1 MTSTTRTMFNGSV
14 IVALVLVAFAAATE
28 SAAQEP
34 TPVTMVVEPCT
45 GSCDLTFVPEGEYG
59 EDVGPGMIE
68 DSGVR
73 GWLDESGRMYILGT
87 LGTSVQVFGPGGAFL
102 ARAGRRGSGPGELED
117 GSSLVITEDGVFSV
131 LDRARQVILTFD
143 ATGVLRSESRI
154 RGWAARGLETVHAGG
169 VLAVHHADL
178 RTPALVGYPLH
189 LVNLESGEVVESFGS
204 LTGEYDVRSGLL
216 HVITGGP
223 GRSVWMAER
232 YAYRIELWEPGRL
245 LRSLRREAKW
255 FPEVAVAELARR
267 WEEEK
272 PIPVINSI
280 AAGDSLLWVA
290 ILTPDERGGE
300 GGEQRNGNPL
310 YDMTLEVID
319 FRRNRVVGSERL
331 GGVHH
336 LVEPGLLGRLVVTPE
351 GAVRYR
357 TTRVLLGG
365 EVSGREAAAAGGSTS
380 LGGR

>member
-1 MTSTTRTMFNGSV
+1 MTLTTCTMFNGSV
-14 IVALVLVAFAAATE
+14 IVALAVLAGATR
-28 SAAQEP
+28 SVAQEP
-34 TPVTMVVEPCT
+34 TARTMVVEPCT
-45 GSCDLTFVPEGEYG
+45 GSCDLTFVSEREYG
-59 EDVGPGMIE
+59 DDTGPGMIE
-68 DSGVR
+68 GSGVR
-73 GWLDESGRMYILGT
+73 GWLDESGRMYLLENVGR
-87 LGTSVQVFGPGGAFL
+87 SVQVFGPDGAFL

-131 LDRARQVILTFD
+131 LDRVRQVILTFD
-143 ATGVLRSESRI
+143 ATGAFRSESRI

-178 RTPALVGYPLH
+178 RTPDLVGYPLH

-204 LTGEYDVRSGLL
+204 LTGEYDVRSGFL
-216 HVITGGP
+216 HVIAGGT

-232 YAYRIELWEPGRL
+232 YAYSIELWEPGRL

-255 FPEVAVAELARR
+255 FPGVAVAELARSS
-267 WEEEK
+267 EEEK
-272 PIPVINSI
+272 PIPVIYGI

-351 GAVRYR
+351 GSVRYR

-365 EVSGREAAAAGGSTS
+365 EVSGREAAAAGGPTS
-380 LGGR
+380 LGR

>member
-1 MTSTTRTMFNGSV
+1 M
-14 IVALVLVAFAAATE
+14 
-28 SAAQEP
+28 
-34 TPVTMVVEPCT
+34 
-45 GSCDLTFVPEGEYG
+45 
-59 EDVGPGMIE
+59 
-68 DSGVR
+68 
-73 GWLDESGRMYILGT
+73 
-87 LGTSVQVFGPGGAFL
+87 
-102 ARAGRRGSGPGELED
+102 
-117 GSSLVITEDGVFSV
+117 
-131 LDRARQVILTFD
+131 
-143 ATGVLRSESRI
+143 
-154 RGWAARGLETVHAGG
+154 
-169 VLAVHHADL
+169 
-178 RTPALVGYPLH
+178 
-189 LVNLESGEVVESFGS
+189 NLESGEVVESFGS

-216 HVITGGP
+216 HVIAGGP

-232 YAYRIELWEPGRL
+232 YAYSIELWEPGRL